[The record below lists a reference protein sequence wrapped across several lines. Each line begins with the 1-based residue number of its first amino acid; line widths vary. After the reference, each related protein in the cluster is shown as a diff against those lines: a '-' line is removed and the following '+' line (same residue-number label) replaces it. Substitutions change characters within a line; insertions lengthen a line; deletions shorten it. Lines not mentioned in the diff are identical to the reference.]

1 MTELQKIMDWL
12 MRSCEAGEHE
22 SRSETRRDGKTS
34 TGQPDKLS
42 ILARLPHDEKV
53 FFCLF
58 P

>member
-1 MTELQKIMDWL
+1 